1 MPVTELGA
9 EDGRQLRVV
18 VADDDAF
25 TISLVGDGLRSLGYT
40 VFTAAT
46 AEEAAELVAEV
57 DPHAL
62 ISDLNFGAGMSGA
75 RLLRAI
81 REDYP
86 WVALVVLTS
95 HQSPQL
101 AVDDPTDVPADA
113 IYLVK
118 SQLTRVEELGSAVT
132 RAIAGQ
138 TEQANA
144 PEAPAILVSSTQAE
158 VLRML
163 ASGATTKAIADKR
176 GTTVRAAEAMVNR
189 LYTTLGLE
197 GGDMSAPRVTAIQ
210 LWQQGRVRVR

>member
-1 MPVTELGA
+1 MTEPVA
-9 EDGRQLRVV
+9 DDARQLRVV

-25 TISLVGDGLRSLGYT
+25 TVSLVGDGLRSLGFT
-40 VFTAAT
+40 VFTADT
-46 AEEAAELVAEV
+46 AEHAAELVAEV

-75 RLLRAI
+75 LLLKTV

-101 AVDDPTDVPADA
+101 AVDDPSDVPADA

-118 SQLTRVEELGSAVT
+118 SQLSRVEELGSAVT
-132 RAIAGQ
+132 R
-138 TEQANA
+138 
-144 PEAPAILVSSTQAE
+144 
-158 VLRML
+158 
-163 ASGATTKAIADKR
+163 AIADKR

-189 LYTTLGLE
+189 LYSTLGLE